1 MCRVVIPAASALGR
15 VVIAAAAT
23 VGRVDTAG
31 GAAVGRVDTAGGA
44 AVGRVYAAAD
54 HHGDHVGSEEDIEQG
69 PAAAAQ
75 HQAALGPHP
84 PVQLRV
90 MCFCLQIYRIIHK
103 LVAMR

>member
-1 MCRVVIPAASALGR
+1 MQTFSSAGVGNVDTAAAAGVGR
-15 VVIAAAAT
+15 VVIAAAAA

-44 AVGRVYAAAD
+44 SVGRDYAAD

-69 PAAAAQ
+69 PAAAQ

-84 PVQLRV
+84 PVQLCV
-90 MCFCLQIYRIIHK
+90 MCFVHEFS
-103 LVAMR
+103 V